1 MVESL
6 QVVKKLIERYDYCG
20 ALEVLK
26 EKGIENMDAGVLV
39 NSCRYAVN
47 FDFATARKYLKNLS
61 GEALKNPE
69 VKALIENLDLLNNGH
84 PDVLM
89 SELLE
94 NLKFQIVN
102 EEYIDFLGR
111 VYRFKEAIY
120 KYMFIKSQLP
130 DRSFTFQMRF
140 LQKKEILKILR
151 NHYKIFNSN
160 LIFALN
166 TYFRKYDR
174 NSGATEPII
183 RLMNSEKMN
192 QLIELRHDSLI
203 GHGFKGV
210 SAEEIQRVYGNP
222 YNVLDDF
229 RACLLTLGIE
239 VQRYK
244 YAALNEMIITLLIKD
259 FNHFM
264 KIDPNGNNNFE

>member
-1 MVESL
+1 MIESK
-6 QVVKKLIERYDYCG
+6 QVISKLIERYDYGG

-26 EKGIENMDAGVLV
+26 DRGLENSDSGILI

-47 FDFATARKYLKNLS
+47 FDFYTARRHLNMLS
-61 GEALKNPE
+61 QEAKKHE
-69 VKALIENLDLLNNGH
+69 ICKMLIENLDDLNEGY
-84 PDVLM
+84 PDALM

-130 DRSFTFQMRF
+130 DRNFTFQMRF

-166 TYFRKYDR
+166 AYFRKHDK
-174 NSGATEPII
+174 NSHMIEPII

-229 RACLLTLGIE
+229 RSCLLSLGIE
-239 VQRYK
+239 VKRYK
-244 YAALNEMIITLLIKD
+244 YSIVNEVIITFLDKD
-259 FNHFM
+259 YRSYFNVDN
-264 KIDPNGNNNFE
+264 KSNSTYE

>member
-111 VYRFKEAIY
+111 VYRFK
-120 KYMFIKSQLP
+120 
-130 DRSFTFQMRF
+130 
-140 LQKKEILKILR
+140 
-151 NHYKIFNSN
+151 
-160 LIFALN
+160 
-166 TYFRKYDR
+166 
-174 NSGATEPII
+174 GTEKTAGGPH
-183 RLMNSEKMN
+183 R
-192 QLIELRHDSLI
+192 R
-203 GHGFKGV
+203 
-210 SAEEIQRVYGNP
+210 
-222 YNVLDDF
+222 
-229 RACLLTLGIE
+229 
-239 VQRYK
+239 
-244 YAALNEMIITLLIKD
+244 
-259 FNHFM
+259 
-264 KIDPNGNNNFE
+264 

>member
-1 MVESL
+1 MLESM
-6 QVVKKLIERYDYCG
+6 QVIKKLIERYDYCG
-20 ALEVLK
+20 AYEILK
-26 EKGIENMDAGVLV
+26 NKSMEHMDSAIVI

-47 FDFATARKYLKNLS
+47 FDFYTARNLLKKLS
-61 GEALKNPE
+61 DEG
-69 VKALIENLDLLNNGH
+69 KAHPKTKELIVNLDALNDGH
-84 PDVLM
+84 PDILM

-130 DRSFTFQMRF
+130 DRNFTFQMRF
-140 LQKKEILKILR
+140 MQKKEILKILR

-166 TYFRKYDR
+166 TYFRKYDK
-174 NSGATEPII
+174 NTQVVDPII
-183 RLMNSEKMN
+183 KLMNSEKMN

-210 SAEEIQRVYGNP
+210 SAEEIQKVYGNP

-229 RACLLTLGIE
+229 RTCLLSLGIE

-244 YAALNEMIITLLIKD
+244 YSIVNELISEFLDKDYNTYYKINQITTA
-259 FNHFM
+259 
-264 KIDPNGNNNFE
+264 NFE